1 MCSHIPD
8 FQISK
13 LGALFFFQLP
23 AQKEWNGIH
32 VVVHV
37 LAHVLTMT
45 KFLVVHESVCVVV
58 SVLKG
63 LFLMMK
69 RSVYQSQIALVIS
82 VSWECGN

>member
-1 MCSHIPD
+1 M
-8 FQISK
+8 
-13 LGALFFFQLP
+13 
-23 AQKEWNGIH
+23 
-32 VVVHV
+32 VVHV

-45 KFLVVHESVCVVV
+45 KFLVVHVSVCVVV
-58 SVLKG
+58 SVLEG